1 MNSLKKTEEKL
12 DTPQVTNE
20 EYGTISNT
28 LKEIQKI
35 IKEPEFQEYLD
46 SLMETA
52 IANCHLSQRYENPG
66 MENGMC
72 AGLRTMGGEG
82 EPCAIC
88 KECKLNYLYEET
100 HR

>member
-1 MNSLKKTEEKL
+1 MNSLKKLEEKL
-12 DTPQVTNE
+12 DTLQVTDE
-20 EYGTISNT
+20 EY
-28 LKEIQKI
+28 EIQKI
-35 IKEPEFQEYLD
+35 VNEIQKIVKEPEFQEYLD

-52 IANCHLSQRYENPG
+52 IAKCHLSQMYENPG

-72 AGLRTMGGEG
+72 AGLRTMGGTG